1 MHRLADWV
9 TRAPKQVLTVWAV
22 LLALAAPLAWQAPG
36 RLSASIGELPNAES
50 TRVTELLRGEF
61 AEQALNPV
69 LLVFK
74 PGPQADP
81 QATEQAAADYRAGL
95 LELPGV
101 SAVRSSQEVGLSRA
115 ATSQGAELVVA
126 QIPLYGGADQTLAA
140 IREYSARFEQQRGVD
155 IGVTGGQ
162 AIAADFTHYAEADTK
177 RSELTALPLI
187 AGVLLLVFGAL
198 VASGLP
204 ILVGVVSITA
214 SMALLYL
221 LTGVMEVAT
230 FAQSVVTML
239 GLGAGID
246 YALLM
251 VSRFREELGR
261 GQSSAGAA
269 HTALL
274 TAGRSVMWSGT
285 TVMIAMAGLLV
296 PPIAFVQSIGV
307 GGVLTVLMTVL
318 ASVTVLPALLTLLGE
333 RVNSPRRWALRPGRL
348 AEPSPGWQRWAWSV
362 MRRPWHWT
370 LLGAGFLLLLA
381 WPLGAVQTGYGGAWG
396 LSPGIESRDALEDVR
411 GLGAGGLLSQFEV
424 VLPLARPYDPARD
437 AEAFRQTVER
447 VQAVGGVQAVIS
459 PFLSA
464 ADLQAAGAQGSGL
477 DGLGAA
483 IELNRRSFSQSG
495 DFLRFTVIPNHYLNA
510 AEIDRLDPQLRAAL
524 EAGPAPGL
532 SGRPLLGGAPVGER
546 EFSRAV
552 TGALP
557 GVMLSVFAATFVL
570 LLLAFRSL
578 VVPVK
583 SILLNGLTVAAAAGV
598 VAAVQT
604 GPLGALL
611 GFPPGS
617 GVMDAMLPLLL
628 FTVMFGLSMDYEIFL
643 ISRVHEGVQGGLE
656 NDEAVA
662 QALGRTARIITSAAL
677 IMFIVFAAFIAGR
690 VVLTKSIGLGLAT
703 AVLLDATLVRL
714 ALVPAV
720 LRLAGDWNWWL
731 PAPLRRWL
739 PQVDLQH

>member
-1 MHRLADWV
+1 MHQLADWV
-9 TRAPKQVLTVWAV
+9 TRAPKQVLTLWAI
-22 LLALAAPLAWQAPG
+22 LLVLAAPLAWQAPG
-36 RLSASIGELPNAES
+36 RLSASIGELPDAES
-50 TRVTELLRGEF
+50 TQVTALLRGEF
-61 AEQALNPV
+61 GEKALNPV

-74 PGPQADP
+74 PGPQASAE
-81 QATEQAAADYRAGL
+81 ATEEAAADYRAGL

-101 SAVRSSQEVGLSRA
+101 SAVRSSREVGLSSETA
-115 ATSQGAELVVA
+115 APGAELVVA
-126 QIPLYGGADQTLAA
+126 QIPLYEGAEEALSAV
-140 IREYSARFEQQRGVD
+140 REYSDRFEQERGVD
-155 IGVTGGQ
+155 IGVTGSQ
-162 AIAADFTHYAEADTK
+162 AIADDFTHYAEADTK
-177 RSELTALPLI
+177 RSEITALPLI

-204 ILVGVVSITA
+204 ILVGLVSITVTL
-214 SMALLYL
+214 ALLYL

-261 GQSSAGAA
+261 GRSSAGAA

-274 TAGRSVMWSGT
+274 TAGRSVVWSGT

-333 RVNSPRRWALRPGRL
+333 RVNSPRRWAVRPGRL
-348 AEPSPGWQRWAWSV
+348 AEPSPGWQRWAWAV

-381 WPLGAVQTGYGGAWG
+381 WPAAHIQTGYGGAWG

-411 GLGAGGLLSQFEV
+411 ALGAGGLLSQFEV
-424 VLPLARPYDPARD
+424 VLPLERPYDPAQD

-447 VQAVGGVQAVIS
+447 AAGVPGVQAAVS

-464 ADLQAAGAQGSGL
+464 ADLQAAGTQGGGL
-477 DGLGAA
+477 DGLQAA
-483 IELNRRSFSQSG
+483 IELNQRSFSQSG
-495 DFLRFTVIPNHYLNA
+495 QFLRFTVIPDRYLDA
-510 AEIDRLDPQLRAAL
+510 AEIDVLEPQLRAAL
-524 EAGPAPGL
+524 TAGPVPPLAG
-532 SGRPLLGGAPVGER
+532 SPLLGGAPIGER
-546 EFSRAV
+546 EFGRAV

-583 SILLNGLTVAAAAGV
+583 SIVLNGLTVAAATGV
-598 VAAVQT
+598 VAAVQS
-604 GPLGALL
+604 GPLGTLL

-643 ISRVHEGVQGGLE
+643 ISRVYEGVQAGLD

-662 QALGRTARIITSAAL
+662 RALSRTARIITSAAL
-677 IMFIVFAAFIAGR
+677 IMFIVFAAFVAGR

-720 LRLAGDWNWWL
+720 LRLAGRWNWWL
-731 PAPLRRWL
+731 PPWLERWL
-739 PQVDLQH
+739 PRVTMRH

>member
-9 TRAPKQVLTVWAV
+9 TRAPKQVLTLWAI
-22 LLALAAPLAWQAPG
+22 LLVLAAPLAWQAPG
-36 RLSASIGELPNAES
+36 RLSASLSELPNAES
-50 TRVTELLRGEF
+50 TRVTAALRGQF
-61 AEQALNPV
+61 GEQALNSV

-74 PGPQADP
+74 PGPQTPA
-81 QATEQAAADYRAGL
+81 EAADRYQAGL
-95 LELPGV
+95 RQLPGV
-101 SAVRSSQEVGLSRA
+101 SRVRSSAELGLQA
-115 ATSQGAELVVA
+115 APGSELPPGAELVVA
-126 QIPLYGGADQTLAA
+126 QIPLYEGADEALAA
-140 IREYSARFEQQRGVD
+140 IRRYSDQFEQAQGAD

-162 AIAADFTHYAEADTK
+162 AIADDFTHYAEADTK

-187 AGVLLLVFGAL
+187 GGVLLLVFGAL

-204 ILVGVVSITA
+204 LVVGLTSITVTL
-214 SMALLYL
+214 ALLYL

-261 GQSSAGAA
+261 GQSSAAAA
-269 HTALL
+269 HTAVL
-274 TAGRSVMWSGT
+274 TAGRSVVWSGT

-296 PPIAFVQSIGV
+296 PPISFVQSIGV
-307 GGVLTVLMTVL
+307 GGVLTVLVTVL
-318 ASVTVLPALLTLLGE
+318 TAVTVLPALLTLLGE

-348 AEPSPGWQRWAWSV
+348 AEVSPGWQRWAWTV
-362 MRRPWHWT
+362 MRRPWAWT
-370 LLGAGFLLLLA
+370 AGGTALLLLLA
-381 WPLGAVQTGYGGAWG
+381 WPVTQIQTGYGGAWG
-396 LSPGIESRDALEDVR
+396 LSAGIESRDALEDVR
-411 GLGAGGLLSQFEV
+411 RLGAGGLLSQFEV
-424 VLPLARPYDPARD
+424 VLPLERPYVPAQD
-437 AEAFRQTVER
+437 AEAFRQVAER
-447 VQAVGGVQAVIS
+447 ARAVPGVQAVIS

-464 ADLQAAGAQGSGL
+464 ADLQAAGAGSGSAL
-477 DGLGAA
+477 NGLESA
-483 IELNRRSFSQSG
+483 IELNRRSFSADG
-495 DFLRFTVIPNHYLNA
+495 RWLRLTVIPDHYLRA
-510 AEIDRLDPQLRAAL
+510 DEIDRLEPQLRAAL
-524 EAGPAPGL
+524 TAGPLLPL
-532 SGRPLLGGAPVGER
+532 SGAPLLGGAPIGER
-546 EFSRAV
+546 EFSHEV

-557 GVMLSVFAATFVL
+557 AVMFSVFAATFVL

-583 SILLNGLTVAAAAGV
+583 SILLNGLTVAAATGV
-598 VAAVQT
+598 VAAVQR
-604 GPLGALL
+604 GPLGAWL

-617 GVMDAMLPLLL
+617 EVMDAMLPLLL

-643 ISRVHEGVQGGLE
+643 ISRVHEGVQAGLN

-714 ALVPAV
+714 TLVPAV
-720 LRLAGDWNWWL
+720 LRLAGHWNWWL
-731 PAPLRRWL
+731 PPWLDRWL
-739 PQVDLQH
+739 PRVNLKH